1 MNLKLEIQNYFRR
14 IVEVGILKYHR
25 QLMVQE
31 EQDESLS
38 NKKDLRAQLV
48 TINLEN
54 LSNLSTLKQRN
65 LIKF

>member
-1 MNLKLEIQNYFRR
+1 MNLKLEIQKYFRR